1 MFGEVGFLS
10 ETFTAQRACK
20 WFFAGVSSYVYVNR
34 IFIFETLRANGAI
47 VKRPFLTL
55 SITWRRTVIV
65 ANYNIIVV
73 AIAGIVIVV
82 ISVIVVVD
90 VIIIVIIV
98 VIIVCN
104 FLVLF
109 R

>member
-1 MFGEVGFLS
+1 M
-10 ETFTAQRACK
+10 
-20 WFFAGVSSYVYVNR
+20 YVNGIL
-34 IFIFETLRANGAI
+34 IFKTLRANGAI

-73 AIAGIVIVV
+73 ATAGIVIVV
-82 ISVIVVVD
+82 ISVVIVVVVD
-90 VIIIVIIV
+90 IIVIIV
-98 VIIVCN
+98 VIVCN

>member
-1 MFGEVGFLS
+1 MS
-10 ETFTAQRACK
+10 KTFTAQRAGK
-20 WFFAGVSSYVYVNR
+20 WFFAGVRSYVYVNR
-34 IFIFETLRANGAI
+34 IFIFKTLRANGAI

-65 ANYNIIVV
+65 AYYNIIVV
-73 AIAGIVIVV
+73 ATAGIVIVV
-82 ISVIVVVD
+82 ISVIIVVIVVVDD

-98 VIIVCN
+98 VIVCN